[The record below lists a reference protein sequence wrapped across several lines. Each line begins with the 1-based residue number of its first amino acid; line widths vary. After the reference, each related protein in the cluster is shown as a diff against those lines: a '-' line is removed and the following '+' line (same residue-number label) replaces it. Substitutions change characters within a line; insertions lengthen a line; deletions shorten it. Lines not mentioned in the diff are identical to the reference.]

1 VPAVARDS
9 IAAAPTCS
17 KLSIRNSSPNPGS
30 VFSSSSASVSYV
42 VSRPEMPVPP
52 LTSTTLASA
61 TSSSTAERTSSGS
74 SRTTW

>member
-17 KLSIRNSSPNPGS
+17 KLSIRNSSPNPGR
-30 VFSSSSASVSYV
+30 VFSSSAASVSYV
-42 VSRPEMPVPP
+42 VSRPETPVPP
-52 LTSTTLASA
+52 LTSTTLDVG
-61 TSSSTAERTSSGS
+61 TSSSTAARTSAGS